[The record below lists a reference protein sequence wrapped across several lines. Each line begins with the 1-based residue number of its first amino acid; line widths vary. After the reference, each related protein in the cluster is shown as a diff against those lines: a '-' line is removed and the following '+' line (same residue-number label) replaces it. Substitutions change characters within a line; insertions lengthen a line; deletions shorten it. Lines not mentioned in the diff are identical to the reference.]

1 MSDIEIIRKAATLMR
16 ERANAATPGPW
27 SNRRGPG
34 EHVVRADGGSVAD
47 TVWRED
53 RRHIAS
59 WHPVVTLAV
68 ADWLDADVAK
78 VERHRLAITFGGA
91 PMFPPDPHAVAI
103 ARAYLGAQS

>member
-1 MSDIEIIRKAATLMR
+1 MSAELMTRAAALMR

-27 SNRRGPG
+27 LNRRGPR

-59 WHPVVTLAV
+59 WHPVVALAV
-68 ADWLDADVAK
+68 ADWLDEAA
-78 VERHRLAITFGGA
+78 ESWRLGTDLSLEAL
-91 PMFPPDPHAVAI
+91 AVAQ
-103 ARAYLGAQS
+103 AYLGEGS